1 VSRRFLRLLAGLSPH
16 RRRWLA
22 SQYLLRNP
30 LPSALESELVDEVHR
45 CWDGNSLPITR
56 TALIDEARL
65 LLLLEAVTARAA
77 ACAGPVATGRY
88 LQVSSLRPLE
98 ELLSKDR
105 GVMVLSPS
113 FGAWP
118 VIAPALA
125 RRGYRV
131 GLLDL
136 RPATRRSELVSPP
149 GPGLDLVRLP
159 SRGYARDLIRFSS
172 QPRAV
177 VVAVGDEGCGPRWA
191 RGSLLGRSVAVGS
204 TPFELARR
212 QGLGIL
218 PVFALHENGVNRLLV
233 ERSIV
238 PTNKGGGDADLD
250 ATASRWL
257 KVVERLVRRYPAHYL
272 AFLFT
277 RYRQRTQDPVPLF
290 GDEG

>member
-1 VSRRFLRLLAGLSPH
+1 LRLLGGLSPR

-22 SQYLLRNP
+22 NQYLLRNP
-30 LPSALESELVDEVHR
+30 LPPALERELVDEVQR

-65 LLLLEAVTARAA
+65 LSLLEAVDARAA
-77 ACAGPVATGRY
+77 ACAGPIATGRY
-88 LQVSSLRPLE
+88 MQVSSLRPLE
-98 ELLSKDR
+98 DLLSKGG

-125 RRGYRV
+125 RRGYKV

-136 RPATRRSELVSPP
+136 RPATRSPELSSPP

-159 SRGYARDLIRFSS
+159 SRGYARELIRFTK

-212 QGLGIL
+212 QGMDIL
-218 PVFALHENGVNRLLV
+218 PVFALREHGTNRLLV
-233 ERSIV
+233 ERSIT
-238 PTNKGGGDADLD
+238 PTNGGSGDAALD

-277 RYRQRTQDPVPLF
+277 RYRQRTQDPVPFF
-290 GDEG
+290 GDED